1 MFETV
6 KEASGPA
13 KDDEGGES
21 PAPPAD
27 SAPGTLPKQ
36 QDPQPDYPRLANS
49 RPPEN
54 EVASTSYPA
63 ADDTAALLHKFSV
76 HPTSS
81 PRVRGLIDVLMMVLT
96 LIPTAVLRLV
106 RACMGLVGVTEHRW
120 RGISLHVPLTLEDRK
135 QLELLAANLV
145 AGRIGRRPEAPE
157 RGPVPPSQQ
166 LTLDVHAILAAAA
179 STAAAFALPYEG
191 MPEAALHAKL
201 SSYIRGVASWD
212 TVCTQDCFK
221 AMRKLGRKTME
232 SLCAAAPRAP
242 APAPPASS
250 NTPGGVGGISAPH
263 LRKTPSAASMMVRP
277 KPKAVA
283 KAFMAACL
291 MQLSRAHAETLIQL
305 VAALPDGSDLV
316 ETVSLISLAPGAEYL
331 RLLGEERFAEQ
342 LEAMSEFGR
351 LRPSDAKK
359 EPEVQGMAINARVH
373 EVGVVRHV
381 RAPAPAGAVA
391 EAHANS
397 VSSSVRTVGS
407 VRGATLRGSSQH
419 HAAGL
424 PVLEGGASE
433 LAGVYGGGASGG
445 PNALR
450 AGKAVAAKVWM
461 SDFDD
466 DEDGDGAEQELMA
479 FGKPAARGTGRLLGS
494 TGGTGRTGLS
504 MAEEDEPLFKRMSVR
519 QGGTGGIPAQL
530 NTATSVGPAA
540 AAAAAAPQAA
550 NGYNAHG
557 AGASA
562 TGRTTSQAPP
572 PPPLPQLMP
581 QPSGYHSL
589 PQPIPLSAELVAR
602 GGGAAA
608 AAAAGDDGDDDY
620 TAAATAAATATANG
634 RPLHPHHH
642 HHSSSSAAGLAN
654 THTNSSSAF
663 SSSSALSTT
672 ISHYPTDRLDVFQ
685 PIYGCPRS
693 GAFAVHGREPRGV
706 GLSRLVTAYAT
717 CHSLPAPEQSSLLAS
732 LGYSHPEQLRQE
744 VELRKAL
751 CVAQALPVVVAS
763 LKLQCRQPACLQ
775 AAARSG
781 CFMHVQQSLLSDL
794 HRHERAYLED
804 TKGALDVLADRLLIR
819 FVAGSE
825 RVLPLHISGPNIVVS
840 LPADCVRAEALAA
853 AGLTREDFC
862 GPDKQYGLNA
872 LVFNMGINTL
882 QSLGFLNPA
891 SGGAEPLQQSLN
903 RFSLERLNEFAGRAG
918 HAHGPALAALNAHF
932 GPRGHRPPKDTEM
945 FALVRRACM
954 EVGAGRAV
962 NCKSGKDRTALELC
976 RAFADE
982 VVGAGLLPAGAEP
995 WLQAQFMRGLS
1006 YMTTSQNHGQPPAY
1020 AFNEMEI
1027 ATLPAGWRPDWRL
1040 CGKVAT

>member
-1 MFETV
+1 
-6 KEASGPA
+6 
-13 KDDEGGES
+13 
-21 PAPPAD
+21 
-27 SAPGTLPKQ
+27 
-36 QDPQPDYPRLANS
+36 
-49 RPPEN
+49 
-54 EVASTSYPA
+54 
-63 ADDTAALLHKFSV
+63 
-76 HPTSS
+76 
-81 PRVRGLIDVLMMVLT
+81 MVLT

-120 RGISLHVPLTLEDRK
+120 RGISLHVPLTLEDHK
-135 QLELLAANLV
+135 HLELLAANL
-145 AGRIGRRPEAPE
+145 
-157 RGPVPPSQQ
+157 Q
-166 LTLDVHAILAAAA
+166 LTLDVHAILAAAS
-179 STAAAFALPYEG
+179 STAAAFGLPYEG
-191 MPEAALHAKL
+191 MPEAALHSKL
-201 SSYIRGVASWD
+201 STYIRGVASSE

-232 SLCAAAPRAP
+232 SLCAAAQRSP
-242 APAPPASS
+242 APAPSS
-250 NTPGGVGGISAPH
+250 SSKSGGHKG
-263 LRKTPSAASMMVRP
+263 LRSSPSASSMMVKP

-283 KAFMAACL
+283 KAFMSACL

-316 ETVSLISLAPGAEYL
+316 EAVSLISLAPGAEYL

-359 EPEVQGMAINARVH
+359 EPEMQGMAINARVH
-373 EVGVVRHV
+373 EAQADSV
-381 RAPAPAGAVA
+381 ASSMKTIGAA
-391 EAHANS
+391 
-397 VSSSVRTVGS
+397 S
-407 VRGATLRGSSQH
+407 VRGVTRGISNDAT
-419 HAAGL
+419 ADL
-424 PVLEGGASE
+424 PVLMSDGSASE
-433 LAGVYGGGASGG
+433 RAGANGMGGYTGSG
-445 PNALR
+445 PNGLR
-450 AGKAVAAKVWM
+450 AGKPAARGWM
-461 SDFDD
+461 AEFDD
-466 DEDGDGAEQELMA
+466 DDGEAEEEEGLA
-479 FGKPAARGTGRLLGS
+479 FGKPAARAHAPGRVLGS
-494 TGGTGRTGLS
+494 VPARNEVMGLS
-504 MAEEDEPLFKRMSVR
+504 MDDDEPREDEPLFKKLPLR
-519 QGGTGGIPAQL
+519 QGFTGGIPAEL
-530 NTATSVGPAA
+530 NTSTTE
-540 AAAAAAPQAA
+540 APAA
-550 NGYNAHG
+550 NGNSAHG
-557 AGASA
+557 RHTQSGSGEAAQLPRTSYTGAAASPLGPGAPSA
-562 TGRTTSQAPP
+562 TGRTASQAPP
-572 PPPLPQLMP
+572 QLLP
-581 QPSGYHSL
+581 QPSGYHTL
-589 PQPIPLSAELVAR
+589 PQPIPLSIELLGR
-602 GGGAAA
+602 GGAAA
-608 AAAAGDDGDDDY
+608 AAAADDDLR
-620 TAAATAAATATANG
+620 TPGIGAGASLSTSGADNVSVAAGAADGFTPSQSQSKLATAGNAAGEANG
-634 RPLHPHHH
+634 HLHHH
-642 HHSSSSAAGLAN
+642 HHQHSSTAALASA
-654 THTNSSSAF
+654 NSVF
-663 SSSSALSTT
+663 SSNSALSTT
-672 ISHYPTDRLDVFQ
+672 ISLYPTERLDVFQ
-685 PIYGCPRS
+685 PVYGCPRS

-717 CHSLPAPEQSSLLAS
+717 CHSLPAPEQSSLLAG

-804 TKGALDVLADRLLIR
+804 TKGALDVLADRLMVR

-853 AGLTREDFC
+853 AGLTREEFC

-903 RFSLERLNEFAGRAG
+903 RFSLERLNEYAVRAG
-918 HAHGPALAALNAHF
+918 HSHGPALAALNAHF

-945 FALVRRACM
+945 FALVRRACT

-982 VVGAGLLPAGAEP
+982 VVGAGLLPNGAEP

-1040 CGKVAT
+1040 CGKVAS